1 MAPHIHS
8 KQKRVRAKDLK
19 HLEGNWGQARTQWE
33 LTYIYVKPAGQG
45 IDSGTGTIN
54 SFSTNATMDNNVGTG
69 RMLDKFYQYIGR
81 KIERVILNL
90 RMRVELVP
98 PNRILDRLLEKSQYE
113 MVHKVLVSRGMDVV
127 LEKIGKDKGRA
138 AVSGVLSLLHQTR

>member
-1 MAPHIHS
+1 MAPHFHS
-8 KQKRVRAKDLK
+8 KQRKVRAKDLK
-19 HLEGNWGQARTQWE
+19 LLEGNWGLARTQWE
-33 LTYIYVKPAGQG
+33 LTYIYVKPAEQG
-45 IDSGTGTIN
+45 IDSGTGSIN
-54 SFSTNATMDNNVGTG
+54 SFSNNATMDNNVGTG

-81 KIERVILNL
+81 KIVRVILNL

-113 MVHKVLVSRGMDVV
+113 TVYTLVNRDMDFV
-127 LEKIGKDKGRA
+127 LEGIGKDKGRA

>member
-8 KQKRVRAKDLK
+8 KQRKVRAKDQKL
-19 HLEGNWGQARTQWE
+19 LEGNWGLARTQWE

-45 IDSGTGTIN
+45 IDSGTGSIN

-69 RMLDKFYQYIGR
+69 RMLDKLYQYIGR

-98 PNRILDRLLEKSQYE
+98 PNRILDRFLEKSHYE
-113 MVHKVLVSRGMDVV
+113 MVQKVLVSRGMDFV